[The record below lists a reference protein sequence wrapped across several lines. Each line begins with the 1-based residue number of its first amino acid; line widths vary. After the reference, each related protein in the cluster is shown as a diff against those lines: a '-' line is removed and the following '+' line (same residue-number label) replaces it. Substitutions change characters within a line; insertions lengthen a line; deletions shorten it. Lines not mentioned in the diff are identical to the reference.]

1 MTKERY
7 ETLKVAQIREFAKS
21 RGIKGAS
28 SMKKAELIEAMV
40 LKDEQERAME
50 LARNTGMPPLKF
62 EEESAKPAEEKREK
76 PAEKKPAEKKAEK
89 PAGEKREKPA
99 EKKSE
104 KPAKEERAKPAGEKR
119 EKPAEKKR
127 RKPTKEE
134 QGGVVFGYA
143 DVVAAQGCHVSTHRQ
158 SQKIVG
164 RLTVLCA
171 TLEHKKQG

>member
-1 MTKERY
+1 MANEMTKERY

-76 PAEKKPAEKKAEK
+76 PAEKKAEK
-89 PAGEKREKPA
+89 PVGEKREKPA

-127 RKPTKEE
+127 RKPAKEE
-134 QGGVVFGYA
+134 HA
-143 DVVAAQGCHVSTHRQ
+143 KAAEEKPV
-158 SQKIVG
+158 K
-164 RLTVLCA
+164 
-171 TLEHKKQG
+171 